1 MQVTVYINV
10 TYSLNSIQKLHVVD
24 ILDIVSGLMVSS
36 RIDNRPRRF
45 NVLLREFPFNNLWA
59 IDVFYDFRCDIKT
72 VTILTDAFLSIEMI

>member
-1 MQVTVYINV
+1 
-10 TYSLNSIQKLHVVD
+10 
-24 ILDIVSGLMVSS
+24 MVSS

-45 NVLLREFPFNNLWA
+45 NVILREFPFNNLWA